1 MLKSGLPPLLSNPA
15 LLRQVLKPHRRAQIG
30 EQVQS
35 EGWFVIVIKIDKP
48 RENLR
53 YEPTNNKKSNEKAK

>member
-48 RENLR
+48 R
-53 YEPTNNKKSNEKAK
+53 KIIQAI